1 MRSAAPNTNLA
12 IFSMAVC
19 AAMLVASE
27 FMPLAVLSPLAAGL
41 GSSEGQT
48 GQANAISGV
57 FAVLASLAISTL
69 GGRLDRK
76 FVLIGVS
83 AALAIS
89 AAALALAT
97 SLWGVVLGRMF
108 LGLAV
113 GGFWSLST
121 ATIMR
126 LVLPARV
133 PAALTVM
140 YMGQAVAAAFA
151 APLGAWFADVIGWRA
166 VFWALVPLTGALA
179 LLQAAALPRM
189 AGRKGQSFAAL
200 WRVLRRPY
208 VARGLAAAMG
218 TWAAAATMFTY
229 LRPYLEG
236 AMGADAGQVTL
247 MLTLL
252 GMAGFAGTWAGGR
265 LAARFG
271 ARLLAGPALVMAGV
285 TFGLIFASQS
295 ATLVGALLL
304 IWGAVNTGMS
314 VVWMTWLAQNI
325 DDQPELAG
333 SLIVPALQTAIMG
346 GGILGGALL
355 DGFGISA
362 TFGASVAI
370 GLIAAALAGTGRALV
385 KG

>member
-1 MRSAAPNTNLA
+1 MTSPTSANSLA

-19 AAMLVASE
+19 AAMLIASE
-27 FMPLAVLSPLAAGL
+27 FMPLAVLSPMAAGL
-41 GSSEGQT
+41 GASEGQT

-57 FAVLASLAISTL
+57 FAVLSSLAITTF

-83 AALAIS
+83 AALAVS

-97 SLWGVVLGRMF
+97 SLWGVVLGRVF

-126 LVLPARV
+126 LVPPARV
-133 PAALTVM
+133 PAALTAM

-166 VFWALVPLTGALA
+166 VFWALVPLAGALA
-179 LLQAAALPRM
+179 LLQATALPRM
-189 AGRKGQSFAAL
+189 AGREGQSFAAL
-200 WRVLRRPY
+200 WAVLRRPY
-208 VARGLAAAMG
+208 VMRGLAAAMG
-218 TWAAAATMFTY
+218 TWAASATMFTY
-229 LRPYLEG
+229 LRPYFEG
-236 AMGADAGQVTL
+236 AMGAGAGQVTA
-247 MLTLL
+247 MVTLL
-252 GMAGFAGTWAGGR
+252 GLAGFVGTWAGGR
-265 LAARFG
+265 LAARYG
-271 ARLLAGPALVMAGV
+271 TRLLAGPALVMAVV
-285 TFGLIFASQS
+285 TFGLIFAAHS
-295 ATLVGALLL
+295 TVMVGALLMV
-304 IWGAVNTGMS
+304 WGAVNTGMS

-333 SLIVPALQTAIMG
+333 SLMVPALQLAIMG
-346 GGILGGALL
+346 GGVLGGALL
-355 DGFGISA
+355 DGFGVSA

-370 GLIAAALAGTGRALV
+370 GVMAAALAGTGRRLV